1 MTDRISIDYL
11 IQACAEHAG
20 VEPEV
25 IAHDRIPPM
34 TAPYRQVICYLAN
47 KEYRHHDEVS
57 PWLNTGDDEV
67 GDAVEIVQRHVE
79 DGHVAAIYMTD
90 VGVQVMYVKRPD
102 YADCPDGLSYV
113 PIDRWADQ
121 IRRSAAEM
129 QAADDE
135 AERRMVEESERRH
148 EQDGTF

>member
-1 MTDRISIDYL
+1 MSADRISIEYL

-79 DGHVAAIYMTD
+79 DGHVVTFYMTQD
-90 VGVQVMYVKRPD
+90 GVQAV
-102 YADCPDGLSYV
+102 YADKPSGPPEPVGFVGTFL
-113 PIDRWADQ
+113 PIAKWADQ
-121 IRRSAAEM
+121 IRRRAAEM
-129 QAADDE
+129 QAAANKE
-135 AERRMVEESERRH
+135 TA
-148 EQDGTF
+148 